1 MTKTGVQ
8 ILVISYWQKLCGKNI
23 ANIFL
28 WKMKLTD
35 TRNKC
40 CELQVAKKL
49 IFLSK
54 FFIKSL
60 ELIVPDQGKL
70 QKVYFIVWFW
80 IEASHKIQ
88 NSCFVKRKD
97 SLESLECKF
106 INDLVIPK
114 CEILWHIT
122 IVQEMFILKSFFAV
136 DKQFS
141 KAVLH
146 WKKKQM
152 PRGSAVF
159 FHLVRNG
166 FWFQKHCK

>member
-1 MTKTGVQ
+1 M
-8 ILVISYWQKLCGKNI
+8 
-23 ANIFL
+23 
-28 WKMKLTD
+28 
-35 TRNKC
+35 
-40 CELQVAKKL
+40 QVAKKL

-114 CEILWHIT
+114 CEMLWHIT
-122 IVQEMFILKSFFAV
+122 IVQEMFILKSFFAL

-141 KAVLH
+141 KAGLH

-152 PRGSAVF
+152 RRGSVVF
-159 FHLVRNG
+159 FHLVEMDFDFRNTV
-166 FWFQKHCK
+166 K